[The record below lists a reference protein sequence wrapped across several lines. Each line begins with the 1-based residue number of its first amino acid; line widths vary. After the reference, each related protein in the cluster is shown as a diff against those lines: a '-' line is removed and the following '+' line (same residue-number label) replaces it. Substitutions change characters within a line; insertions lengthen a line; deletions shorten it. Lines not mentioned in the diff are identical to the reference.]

1 MHPETVLY
9 VEEVIA
15 YNKVRR
21 SISEEERAEIENNL
35 DNLWAA
41 LVPQQQ
47 EYARSYLH
55 YAK

>member
-21 SISEEERAEIENNL
+21 SVSEEDRIGIEDNL
-35 DNLWAA
+35 DNLWEA
-41 LVPQQQ
+41 LEPQQQ
-47 EYARSYLH
+47 DFALSYLH